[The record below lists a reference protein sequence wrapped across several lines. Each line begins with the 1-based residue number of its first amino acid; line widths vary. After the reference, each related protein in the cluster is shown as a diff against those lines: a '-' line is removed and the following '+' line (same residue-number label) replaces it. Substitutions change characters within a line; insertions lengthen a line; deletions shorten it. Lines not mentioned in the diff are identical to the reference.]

1 MKKRPYE
8 SKLGQKFGR
17 LTVVSEAPRKG
28 RGKSGCGRIYWHCIC
43 ECGGEKDIRSD
54 QWGKI
59 FSCGCLQIEAVR
71 NNIVHGESRTPL
83 YRVRTRMLQSC
94 ENPNRPDYKNYGG
107 KGVKVC
113 EEWHDFVKFKE
124 WAEANG
130 YKKGLHL
137 HRIDENGDYCPEN
150 CVWMDKNSHE
160 RLHGEKH
167 AYKIQMLDDDGNVL
181 ETFNRQGEIFEKY
194 GFDLGSVRR
203 SIRTGYKTKGYYFR
217 RIEK

>member
-1 MKKRPYE
+1 M
-8 SKLGQKFGR
+8 GQKKMLIDQTGNRFGR
-17 LTVVSEAPRKG
+17 LVVIG
-28 RGKSGCGRIYWHCIC
+28 RGSQSSDNRVRWLCQCDCGNFI
-43 ECGGEKDIRSD
+43 EIRAD
-54 QWGKI
+54 HVTKAK
-59 FSCGCLQIEAVR
+59 SCGCIRMEK
-71 NNIVHGESRTPL
+71 NIDRFQKHGESRTPL
-83 YRVRTRMLQSC
+83 YRVRSRMLQCC
-94 ENPNRPDYKNYGG
+94 ENPKNANYHTYGG

-194 GFDLGSVRR
+194 GFDLGSIRR
-203 SIRTGYKTKGYYFR
+203 SIRTGYRTKGYYWR
-217 RIEK
+217 RIKE

>member
-1 MKKRPYE
+1 MPRIYVREDKR
-8 SKLGQKFGR
+8 GRRFGR
-17 LTVVSEAPRKG
+17 LLVVEEAQDRDDK
-28 RGKSGCGRIYWHCIC
+28 RIRWRCLCDCGNTI
-43 ECGGEKDIRSD
+43 EIRSD
-54 QWGKI
+54 YLSHAT
-59 FSCGCLQIEAVR
+59 SCGCIRSEKTIARQTT
-71 NNIVHGESRTPL
+71 HGESRTPL

-94 ENPNRPDYKNYGG
+94 ENPNRFDYKNYGG

-150 CVWMDKNSHE
+150 CVWMDKNTHE

-194 GFDLGSVRR
+194 GFDLGGIRR
-203 SIRTGYKTKGYYFR
+203 AFRTGIRSKGYYWR
-217 RIEK
+217 RIKE

>member
-1 MKKRPYE
+1 MPRVYVREDKR
-8 SKLGQKFGR
+8 GRRFGR
-17 LTVVSEAPRKG
+17 LVVVDEVPDKG
-28 RGKSGCGRIYWHCIC
+28 DKRIRWRCLCDCGNYI
-43 ECGGEKDIRSD
+43 DVRSD
-54 QWGKI
+54 HLKKVT
-59 FSCGCLQIEAVR
+59 SCGCIRAEKNRKNLT
-71 NNIVHGESRTPL
+71 VHGESRTPL
-83 YRVRTRMLQSC
+83 YAVRTRMLQSC

-194 GFDLGSVRR
+194 GFDLGGVRR
-203 SIRTGYKTKGYYFR
+203 AFRTGIRSKGYYWR
-217 RIEK
+217 RIKE